1 MQPVGNLTVPAAV
14 LQELGFFPWLAETC
28 AMHRNRFLRFPSVLV
43 LLLGCFAALGPA
55 QAAGIVKWIDANG
68 VTHYSN
74 VPTDRA
80 RASATPVSTAPS
92 EAPRGSRASVF
103 KFRDAN
109 GVTHY
114 TDRRPQNRRYTV
126 INVYCPACDPRS
138 PVNWD
143 RTRLNTTA
151 YDREIA
157 AAAERWK
164 VDPALV
170 RAVIH
175 AESAFRP
182 DALSRKGAQGLMQL
196 MPGTADMYGVS
207 DPFDAAQ
214 NIDAGVQH
222 LAGLL
227 TRYKGDVQLAAAAYN
242 AGEGAVQRHGGIP
255 PFEETKYYVQRV
267 GILHKR
273 YQSGS

>member
-1 MQPVGNLTVPAAV
+1 MIRKFALRFLPVLAVLAAGAAAPVPA
-14 LQELGFFPWLAETC
+14 
-28 AMHRNRFLRFPSVLV
+28 R
-43 LLLGCFAALGPA
+43 
-55 QAAGIVKWIDANG
+55 AAGIVKWVDSNG
-68 VTHYSN
+68 ITHYSN
-74 VPTDRA
+74 VPGDRA
-80 RASATPVSTAPS
+80 RERATPVSTAPS
-92 EAPRGSRASVF
+92 VPTTGSRASVF

-114 TDRRPQNRRYTV
+114 TDRRPLNRRYTV

-143 RTRLNTTA
+143 RTRLNLTA

-196 MPGTADMYGVS
+196 MPGTADMYGVE

-227 TRYKGDVQLAAAAYN
+227 QRYNGDVTLAAAAYN
-242 AGEGAVQRHGGIP
+242 AGEGAVKRWGGIP
-255 PFEETKYYVQRV
+255 PYEETKVYVQRV
-267 GILHKR
+267 GILHRR
-273 YQSGS
+273 YQAGS

>member
-1 MQPVGNLTVPAAV
+1 MLRRPSL
-14 LQELGFFPWLAETC
+14 
-28 AMHRNRFLRFPSVLV
+28 RFLPVLA
-43 LLLGCFAALGPA
+43 LLAGCALPWATASAG
-55 QAAGIVKWIDANG
+55 GIVKWVDANG

-74 VPTDRA
+74 VPSDRV
-80 RASATPVSTAPS
+80 RASATPVATAPS
-92 EAPRGSRASVF
+92 APTGGSRASVF
-103 KFRDAN
+103 KFRDAH

-114 TDRRPQNRRYTV
+114 TDRRPLNRRYTV

-143 RTRLNTTA
+143 RTRLNLTA
-151 YDREIA
+151 YDKEIA
-157 AAAERWK
+157 AAAERWQ

-227 TRYKGDVQLAAAAYN
+227 ERYNGDVKLATAAYN
-242 AGEGAVQRHGGIP
+242 AGEGAVKRWGGIP
-255 PFEETKYYVQRV
+255 PYEETQVYVQRV
-267 GILHKR
+267 GVLHRR
-273 YQSGS
+273 YQAGS

>member
-1 MQPVGNLTVPAAV
+1 
-14 LQELGFFPWLAETC
+14 
-28 AMHRNRFLRFPSVLV
+28 MHRRRRLRFPSVLAG
-43 LLLGCFAALGPA
+43 LLAGLCAFGGA

-74 VPTDRA
+74 VPSDRA
-80 RASATPVSTAPS
+80 RARATPVSTAPA

-151 YDREIA
+151 YDKEIA

-182 DALSRKGAQGLMQL
+182 DAISRKGAQGLMQL
-196 MPGTADMYGVS
+196 MPGTADMYGVQ

-227 TRYKGDVQLAAAAYN
+227 ARYNGDVTLAAAAYN

-255 PFEETKYYVQRV
+255 PFEETRFYVQRV
-267 GILHKR
+267 GTLHRR

>member
-1 MQPVGNLTVPAAV
+1 MIPV
-14 LQELGFFPWLAETC
+14 
-28 AMHRNRFLRFPSVLV
+28 HSRRFPLV
-43 LLLGCFAALGPA
+43 LGLAIALAGLPGGA
-55 QAAGIVKWIDANG
+55 GAAGIVKWIDANG

-74 VPTDRA
+74 VPGDRG
-80 RASATPVSTAPS
+80 RATVTPVSTAPS
-92 EAPRGSRASVF
+92 EAPRGTRASVF

-114 TDRRPQNRRYTV
+114 TDRRPQKGRYTV
-126 INVYCPACDPRS
+126 INVFCPACDPHS

-151 YDREIA
+151 YEREIA

-175 AESAFRP
+175 AESAFRA

-196 MPGTADMYGVS
+196 MPGTADMYGVN
-207 DPFDAAQ
+207 DPFDASQ

-227 TRYKGDVQLAAAAYN
+227 ERYKGDVQLAAAAYN

-255 PFEETKYYVQRV
+255 PYEETKYYVQRV

-273 YQSGS
+273 YQTKS

>member
-1 MQPVGNLTVPAAV
+1 MLRIPA
-14 LQELGFFPWLAETC
+14 
-28 AMHRNRFLRFPSVLV
+28 LRSLSVLA
-43 LLLGCFAALGPA
+43 LALAAGT
-55 QAAGIVKWIDANG
+55 AAPVACAGGIVKWVDANG

-74 VPTDRA
+74 VASDRV
-80 RASATPVSTAPS
+80 RASATPVSSTPAAPTG
-92 EAPRGSRASVF
+92 GSRASVF

-138 PVNWD
+138 PINWD
-143 RTRLNTTA
+143 RTRLNLTA
-151 YDREIA
+151 YDKEIA
-157 AAAERWK
+157 DAAGRWK

-207 DPFDAAQ
+207 DPFDATQ

-227 TRYKGDVQLAAAAYN
+227 ERYNGDVTLAAAAYN
-242 AGEGAVQRHGGIP
+242 AGEGAVKRWGGIP
-255 PFEETKYYVQRV
+255 PYEETKVYVQRV
-267 GILHKR
+267 GVLHRR
-273 YQSGS
+273 YQAGS

>member
-1 MQPVGNLTVPAAV
+1 MFRTSALRFLSVLAVLAAGGAICAPAA
-14 LQELGFFPWLAETC
+14 
-28 AMHRNRFLRFPSVLV
+28 
-43 LLLGCFAALGPA
+43 
-55 QAAGIVKWIDANG
+55 AAGIVKWVDGNG

-74 VPTDRA
+74 VPGDHARA
-80 RASATPVSTAPS
+80 RATPVSTAPS
-92 EAPRGSRASVF
+92 VPTTGSRAAVF

-114 TDRRPQNRRYTV
+114 TDRRPVNRRYTV

-138 PVNWD
+138 PVDWD
-143 RTRLNTTA
+143 RTRLNLTA

-182 DALSRKGAQGLMQL
+182 DAISRKGAQGLMQL
-196 MPGTADMYGVS
+196 MPGTADLYGVN

-227 TRYKGDVQLAAAAYN
+227 ARYNGDVTLAAAAYN
-242 AGEGAVQRHGGIP
+242 AGEGAVKRWGGIP
-255 PFEETKYYVQRV
+255 PYEETKVYVQRV
-267 GILHKR
+267 GILHRR
-273 YQSGS
+273 YQAGS

>member
-1 MQPVGNLTVPAAV
+1 MLRKSALCFLPVLAALAAGAAAPVPA
-14 LQELGFFPWLAETC
+14 
-28 AMHRNRFLRFPSVLV
+28 R
-43 LLLGCFAALGPA
+43 
-55 QAAGIVKWIDANG
+55 AAGIVKWVDSNG
-68 VTHYSN
+68 ITHYSN
-74 VPTDRA
+74 VPGDRA

-92 EAPRGSRASVF
+92 APTTGSRASVF

-114 TDRRPQNRRYTV
+114 TDRRPLNRRYTV

-143 RTRLNTTA
+143 RTRLNLTA

-182 DALSRKGAQGLMQL
+182 DAISRKGAQGLMQL
-196 MPGTADMYGVS
+196 MPGTADMYGVE

-227 TRYKGDVQLAAAAYN
+227 QRYNGDVTLAAAAYN
-242 AGEGAVQRHGGIP
+242 AGEGAVKRWGGIP
-255 PFEETKYYVQRV
+255 PYEETKVYVQRV
-267 GILHKR
+267 GILHRR
-273 YQSGS
+273 YQAGS

>member
-1 MQPVGNLTVPAAV
+1 MPALRFLPVLAVLAAGVGATSPAA
-14 LQELGFFPWLAETC
+14 
-28 AMHRNRFLRFPSVLV
+28 
-43 LLLGCFAALGPA
+43 
-55 QAAGIVKWIDANG
+55 AAGIVKWVDSNG
-68 VTHYSN
+68 ITHYSN
-74 VPTDRA
+74 VPGDRA

-92 EAPRGSRASVF
+92 APATGSRASVF

-114 TDRRPQNRRYTV
+114 TDRRPLNRRYTV

-143 RTRLNTTA
+143 RTRLNLTA

-196 MPGTADMYGVS
+196 MPGTADMYGVD

-227 TRYKGDVQLAAAAYN
+227 ERYDGDVTLAAAAYN
-242 AGEGAVQRHGGIP
+242 AGEGAVKRWGGIP
-255 PFEETKYYVQRV
+255 PYEETKVYVQRV
-267 GILHKR
+267 GILHRR
-273 YQSGS
+273 YQAGS

>member
-1 MQPVGNLTVPAAV
+1 MAPARA
-14 LQELGFFPWLAETC
+14 Q
-28 AMHRNRFLRFPSVLV
+28 RFLSVLA
-43 LLLGCFAALGPA
+43 LLAAGAAAPA
-55 QAAGIVKWIDANG
+55 WAGGIVKWVDAKG
-68 VTHYSN
+68 ITHYSN
-74 VPTDRA
+74 VPADRA
-80 RASATPVSTAPS
+80 RARAAATAP
-92 EAPRGSRASVF
+92 APSVPATSYRASVF

-114 TDRRPQNRRYTV
+114 TDRRPLNRRYTV

-143 RTRLNTTA
+143 RTRLNLTA
-151 YDREIA
+151 YGDEIT

-182 DALSRKGAQGLMQL
+182 DAVSHKGAQGLMQL
-196 MPGTADMYGVS
+196 MPGTAEIYGVE

-214 NIDAGVQH
+214 NIEAGVQH

-227 TRYKGDVQLAAAAYN
+227 VRYDGDVTLAAAAYN
-242 AGEGAVQRHGGIP
+242 AGEGAVKRWGGIP
-255 PFEETKYYVQRV
+255 PYEETKVYVHRV
-267 GILHKR
+267 GILHRR
-273 YQSGS
+273 YQAGS